1 MDFFSYHFF
10 SVGKVLPKKKKI
22 RIHLNNW
29 KSIRPW
35 TKLPQCCVWRERK
48 CSERYSCVSEC
59 GTVAFSR
66 CEKLFLFY
74 FNISEMSVLA
84 SLWKWDNVLIDVLL
98 YGLYVYLMP
107 PTRKWAA
114 WHRSPT
120 RFYAPSLPS
129 FKRLFLTFPLH
140 SHRAPYTPAP
150 VWSACALSHTS
161 SHSYSHITIAVALRW
176 SWFNIFQITNS
187 VNSCYLSINWKAEM
201 NAFLLWQSHLL
212 KH

>member
-1 MDFFSYHFF
+1 MFEERENAQKDILVLVNVELWHSAGVKSSFSFF
-10 SVGKVLPKKKKI
+10 
-22 RIHLNNW
+22 
-29 KSIRPW
+29 
-35 TKLPQCCVWRERK
+35 
-48 CSERYSCVSEC
+48 
-59 GTVAFSR
+59 
-66 CEKLFLFY
+66 